1 MNIRVLDYVIH
12 TVYPKWSL
20 NEQLLINTINPHSY
34 CVAMKDASFK
44 KALLDSDILIPD
56 GIGIV
61 LACKFLNG
69 KRITRITGA
78 DMHQHLLQEAERNK
92 LKIFYLG
99 ASDNTLKKIHKR
111 VTKEYPNVRIAS
123 FSPKFKPEFTED
135 DTLEMIT
142 AVNQFSPDI
151 LFIGMTAPKQEKW
164 SYANKERLNVSIIT
178 SIGAVFDFYAGSINR
193 APKWMMKIGM
203 EWLYRFFKEPK
214 RMWKRYLINNTR
226 FIYYVLKAKF
236 F

>member
-1 MNIRVLDYVIH
+1 MSVRVLNYKVD
-12 TVYPKWSL
+12 TLYPNWPVSR
-20 NEQLLINTINPHSY
+20 NTIINTINPHSF
-34 CVAMKDASFK
+34 CVAKKDKDFK

-61 LACKFLNG
+61 LACRLLKG
-69 KRITRITGA
+69 KKIPRITGA
-78 DMHQHLLQEAERNK
+78 DMHQHLLLEAERNK

-99 ASDNTLKKIHKR
+99 ASNNTLEKIQKR
-111 VTKEYPNVRIAS
+111 VTREYPNINIAS
-123 FSPKFKPEFTED
+123 FSPKFKSEFTEEE
-135 DTLEMIT
+135 TLEMIT
-142 AVNQFSPDI
+142 IVNQFSPDI

-164 SYANKERLNVSIIT
+164 SHANKDGLNASIIS
-178 SIGAVFDFYAGSINR
+178 SIGAVFDFYAGNVNR

-203 EWLYRFFKEPK
+203 EWLYRFFREPK
-214 RMWKRYLINNTR
+214 RMWKRYLINNTK